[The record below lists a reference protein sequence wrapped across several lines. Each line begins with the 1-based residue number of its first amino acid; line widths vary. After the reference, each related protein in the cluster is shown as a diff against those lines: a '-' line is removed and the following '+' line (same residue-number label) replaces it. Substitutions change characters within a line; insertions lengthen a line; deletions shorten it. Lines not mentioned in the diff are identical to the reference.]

1 MQITITGRKVQV
13 PDDVRAAVE
22 RKIGA
27 LDRFVGGLDR
37 AEVVFRAEKNPRIA
51 EREQVEVTLLGHG
64 HHVRAS
70 VAGTDQHQAV
80 DLAVGKLGKQLR
92 KLKTRV
98 VRRHRPNTHRDEAHH
113 PLARLDNELTDPPAA
128 GIGAPGPA
136 GAGRDGAGSDS
147 ADPDAP
153 EWVPAIV
160 RRKTFDLDLMDPAE
174 AVTRMQLL
182 DHDFYLFVNSE
193 SRKPSVVYLRS
204 DGDAGLIEIDA

>member
-27 LDRFVGGLDR
+27 LDRFVSGLDR
-37 AEVVFRAEKNPRIA
+37 AEVVFREEKNPRIA

-70 VAGTDQHQAV
+70 VAGVDQHQAV

-98 VRRHRPNTHRDEAHH
+98 VRRHRPNPQRDDVHH
-113 PLARLDNELTDPPAA
+113 PLARLENDLVTDAA
-128 GIGAPGPA
+128 NGAA
-136 GAGRDGAGSDS
+136 AA
-147 ADPDAP
+147 APDARPDDP
-153 EWVPAIV
+153 EWVPRIV
-160 RRKTFDLDLMDPAE
+160 RRKTFDLELMDPAE

-182 DHDFYLFVNSE
+182 DHDFFLFVNADS
-193 SRKPSVVYLRS
+193 SKPSVVYLRS

>member
-37 AEVVFRAEKNPRIA
+37 AEVVFREEKNPRIT

-64 HHVRAS
+64 HRVRAS
-70 VAGTDQHQAV
+70 VAGVDQHQAV

-98 VRRHRPNTHRDEAHH
+98 VRRHRPNPQRDDVHH
-113 PLARLDNELTDPPAA
+113 PLARLENDLVTDAA
-128 GIGAPGPA
+128 SGAAAPQREA
-136 GAGRDGAGSDS
+136 S
-147 ADPDAP
+147 PDDP
-153 EWVPAIV
+153 EWVPRIV
-160 RRKTFDLDLMDPAE
+160 RRKTFDLELMDPAE

-182 DHDFYLFVNSE
+182 DHDFFLFVNADSGM
-193 SRKPSVVYLRS
+193 PSVVYLRS
-204 DGDAGLIEIDA
+204 DGDAGLIEIDT

>member
-27 LDRFVGGLDR
+27 LDRFVSGLDR
-37 AEVVFRAEKNPRIA
+37 AEVVFREEKNPRIT

-70 VAGTDQHQAV
+70 VAGVDQHQAV

-98 VRRHRPNTHRDEAHH
+98 VRRHRPNPQRDDVHH
-113 PLARLDNELTDPPAA
+113 PLARLENDLVNGAA
-128 GIGAPGPA
+128 TSQPSTGP
-136 GAGRDGAGSDS
+136 DD
-147 ADPDAP
+147 P
-153 EWVPAIV
+153 EWAPRIV
-160 RRKTFDLDLMDPAE
+160 RRKTFDLELMDPAE

-182 DHDFYLFVNSE
+182 DHDFFLFVNAE
-193 SRKPSVVYLRS
+193 SGMPSVVYLRS
-204 DGDAGLIEIDA
+204 DGDAGLIEIGA

>member
-37 AEVVFRAEKNPRIA
+37 AEVVFREEKNPRIT

-64 HHVRAS
+64 HRVRAS
-70 VAGTDQHQAV
+70 VAGVDQHQAV

-98 VRRHRPNTHRDEAHH
+98 VRRHRPNPQRDEVHH
-113 PLARLDNELTDPPAA
+113 PLARLENDLVNGAA
-128 GIGAPGPA
+128 PQT
-136 GAGRDGAGSDS
+136 STV
-147 ADPDAP
+147 PDDP
-153 EWVPAIV
+153 EWVPRIV
-160 RRKTFDLDLMDPAE
+160 RRKTFDLELMDPTE

-182 DHDFYLFVNSE
+182 DHDFFLFVNSD
-193 SRKPSVVYLRS
+193 SGMPSVVYLRS
-204 DGDAGLIEIDA
+204 DGDAGLIEIDT

>member
-27 LDRFVGGLDR
+27 LDRFVSGLDR
-37 AEVVFRAEKNPRIA
+37 AEVVFREEKNPRIA

-70 VAGTDQHQAV
+70 VAGVDQHQAV

-98 VRRHRPNTHRDEAHH
+98 VRRHRPNPQRDDAHH
-113 PLARLDNELTDPPAA
+113 PLARLENDLVTDAA
-128 GIGAPGPA
+128 TGAA
-136 GAGRDGAGSDS
+136 AA
-147 ADPDAP
+147 APDARPDDP
-153 EWVPAIV
+153 EWVPRIV
-160 RRKTFDLDLMDPAE
+160 RRKTFDLELMDPAE

-182 DHDFYLFVNSE
+182 DHDFFLFVNADS
-193 SRKPSVVYLRS
+193 SKPSVVYLRS

>member
-27 LDRFVGGLDR
+27 LDRFVSGLDR
-37 AEVVFRAEKNPRIA
+37 AEVVFREEKNPRIA

-70 VAGTDQHQAV
+70 VAGVDQHQAV

-98 VRRHRPNTHRDEAHH
+98 VRRHRPNPQRDEVHH
-113 PLARLDNELTDPPAA
+113 PLARLENDLVTEAANGAAAPA
-128 GIGAPGPA
+128 
-136 GAGRDGAGSDS
+136 
-147 ADPDAP
+147 PDARPEDP
-153 EWVPAIV
+153 EWVPRIV
-160 RRKTFDLDLMDPAE
+160 RRKTFDLELMDPAE

-182 DHDFYLFVNSE
+182 DHDFFLFVNADS
-193 SRKPSVVYLRS
+193 SKPSVVYLRS